1 MVTPYILPEY
11 DDNTTVCST
20 MFCYNRAEITN
31 DPAKP
36 PFCDDCKEKKL
47 GKGGKDASKKE

>member
-1 MVTPYILPEY
+1 MTKE
-11 DDNTTVCST
+11 TTICST

-36 PFCDDCKEKKL
+36 PFCEQCQDRNKKGSNANL
-47 GKGGKDASKKE
+47 SQPA